1 MGGVSSEWCTSSVSR
16 SGKMVLREYESR
28 LSSRMRI
35 VREIIAVVKNDGSG
49 RRGRGTVGP
58 EEELIS
64 QAAGASSR
72 SRLTQKCSWIL
83 LGQLL
88 RGDG

>member
-1 MGGVSSEWCTSSVSR
+1 
-16 SGKMVLREYESR
+16 MVLREYESR

-49 RRGRGTVGP
+49 RRGRSTVGP

-64 QAAGASSR
+64 QAAGAGSR